1 MKKLLDNLINDDGS
15 VNWYGRL
22 MLLILEWIPFA
33 LIFLIRGSFDS
44 IATWILWGT
53 CAVSLFST
61 KILLNREKPFYRW
74 SKDGIGKQHVSL
86 KRYVLDLLF
95 FGTSHY
101 GVERATRISENVMQ
115 DKQTPKD

>member
-1 MKKLLDNLINDDGS
+1 MKKLLDNLIDDDGS

-22 MLLILEWIPFA
+22 MLLILEWIPFV
-33 LIFLIRGSFDS
+33 LIFFIRGSFDS
-44 IATWILWGT
+44 VVTWILWGT

-86 KRYVLDLLF
+86 KRYALDLLF

-101 GVERATRISENVMQ
+101 GVERVIRTSDSVMQ